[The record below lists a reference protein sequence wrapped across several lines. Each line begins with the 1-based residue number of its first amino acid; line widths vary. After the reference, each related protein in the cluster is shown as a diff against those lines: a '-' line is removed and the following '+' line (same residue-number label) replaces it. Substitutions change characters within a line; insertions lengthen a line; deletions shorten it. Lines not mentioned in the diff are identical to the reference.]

1 MGSDAHIDPFRAADS
16 GLPRAAARRIAG
28 ITAILLAI
36 CSLASLSTQPSSM
49 TFGILLGGCLVLTN
63 FGLLY
68 RVVEGLVTG
77 SLSAPILITLTFGKL
92 GLTGAVVAGAVF
104 FLDISLF
111 GLALGL
117 SLLVVGIVLSPVAEL
132 LMPVREAPHGC

>member
-1 MGSDAHIDPFRAADS
+1 
-16 GLPRAAARRIAG
+16 
-28 ITAILLAI
+28 
-36 CSLASLSTQPSSM
+36 M